1 MPDQTN
7 FKSIGIKQ
15 DGLAAETLADKVFN
29 ASAVVDVASLVD
41 GAGAT
46 SASITVTGA
55 ALGDFVLISCSLDL
69 QGLTVTAYV
78 DAANSV
84 KFRVQNETGGTI
96 DLASA
101 TFKVRVVR

>member
-1 MPDQTN
+1 MPDQSN
-7 FKSIGIKQ
+7 FTSIGLKN
-15 DGLAAETLADKVFN
+15 GTAAAETLASVVIN
-29 ASAVVDVASLVD
+29 ASAVVDIASLVD

-46 SASITVTGA
+46 SASIPVAGA

-69 QGLTVTAYV
+69 QGLLINAYV

-84 KFRVQNETGGTI
+84 KFRIQNETTGTI

>member
-1 MPDQTN
+1 MDQTN
-7 FKSIGIKQ
+7 FTSIGLKN
-15 DGLAAETLADKVFN
+15 GNAAAETLASVVIN
-29 ASAVVDVASLVD
+29 ASAVVDVASLID

>member
-7 FKSIGIKQ
+7 FTAIGLKQ
-15 DGLAAETLADKVFN
+15 EGLAAETLATVVIN
-29 ASAVVDVASLVD
+29 ASAVVDVASLAD

-69 QGLTVTAYV
+69 QGLILTAYV

-84 KFRVQNETGGTI
+84 KFRIQNETAGTI

>member
-1 MPDQTN
+1 MSDQTN
-7 FKSIGIKQ
+7 FTAIGLKN
-15 DGLAAETLADKVFN
+15 GSLPAETLASVVIN

-46 SASITVTGA
+46 SASIPVTGA

-69 QGLTVTAYV
+69 QGLTINAYV

-84 KFRVQNETGGTI
+84 KFRIQNETTATV